1 MSQAEFDSASQ
12 QISKI
17 YARIVDSQRVNEQ
30 QILDQSENWD
40 QSGMQRNRSVMI
52 CLIHMYDHTAYRIC
66 ES

>member
-52 CLIHMYDHTAYRIC
+52 CLSHMYDHTAYRIC